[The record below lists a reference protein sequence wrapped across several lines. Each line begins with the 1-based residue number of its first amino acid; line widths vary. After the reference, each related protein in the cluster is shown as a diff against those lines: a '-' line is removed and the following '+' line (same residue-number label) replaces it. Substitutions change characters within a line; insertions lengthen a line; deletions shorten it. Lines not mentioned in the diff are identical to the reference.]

1 MTKNNINID
10 EKTLEINKEKVEEIV
25 GKLQNISSE
34 LKSLFVER
42 EEVID
47 NSIKALVTGQTVL
60 LIGPPGTAKS
70 ALTNELCKR
79 IEKGRYFSWLLN
91 RSSDP
96 SEILGPFSI
105 KEMEEDKFLRVTTN
119 KLPEAEIVFLDEIF
133 KCNEPTLNIL
143 LPMINEKV
151 FYNDG
156 QAIDVPLVTLFAA
169 SNEFPEED
177 SLLALYDRMIF
188 RMYVDYIGDIQNKLK
203 MFKSFLNKDLN
214 ENYTTISL
222 EELKILRKALED
234 VEIDDTMLK
243 EYIALMNVLLREGV
257 VVSDRRQ
264 NECLR
269 VLKTNAILNNRY
281 KVNETDF
288 KSLKSVLWNDL
299 EEIEIVEEILKESS
313 LTSYEK
319 EYTLIKRRY
328 QEIVA
333 TTENIVDTRM
343 LVEIKGSIEYIYDKI
358 KRILKEKELM
368 SEKLKNKF
376 ISLETEVSDYL
387 ESLRNDIGD
396 DEDDMLF

>member
-1 MTKNNINID
+1 MENNIARD
-10 EKTLEINKEKVEEIV
+10 EKELDFKKDKVEEV
-25 GKLQNISSE
+25 VQKLQNISIE
-34 LKSLFVER
+34 LKDIFVER

-70 ALTNELCKR
+70 ALTNELCNR
-79 IEKGRYFSWLLN
+79 IQQGRYFSWLLN

-105 KEMEEDKFLRVTTN
+105 KEMEQDKFLRVTAN

-156 QAIDVPLVTLFAA
+156 QELKVPLVTLFAA
-169 SNEFPEED
+169 SNEFPEEE

-188 RMYVDYIGDIQNKLK
+188 RMYVDYIGDVQNKLK
-203 MFKSFLNKDLN
+203 MFKTFLKKEED
-214 ENYTTISL
+214 ERYTTVTL
-222 EELKILRKALED
+222 EEIELVRDALEV
-234 VEIDDTMLK
+234 VEIDDSMLK
-243 EYIALMNVLLREGV
+243 EYIALINALLREGV
-257 VVSDRRQ
+257 RVSDRRQ

-281 KVNETDF
+281 KVDETDF

-319 EYTLIKRRY
+319 EYSLMKRRY
-328 QEIVA
+328 QEISSSIE
-333 TTENIVDTRM
+333 TIVDSRM
-343 LVEIKGSIEYIYDKI
+343 LVELKGSIEYIHEKT
-358 KRILKEKELM
+358 KNILKEKELM
-368 SEKLKNKF
+368 TEKTKNQF
-376 ISLETEVSDYL
+376 TSLEKEIADSLEV
-387 ESLRNDIGD
+387 LRKDIGD
-396 DEDDMLF
+396 DEDAMLF